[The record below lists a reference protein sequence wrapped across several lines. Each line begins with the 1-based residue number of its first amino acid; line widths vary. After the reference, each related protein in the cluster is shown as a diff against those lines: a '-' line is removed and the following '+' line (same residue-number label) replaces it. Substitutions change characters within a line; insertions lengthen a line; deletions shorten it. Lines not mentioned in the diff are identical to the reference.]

1 MKLQE
6 KITNARADM
15 NLAKNQKNNF
25 GNFSYRSIEDI
36 WEKLVSVCEKHK
48 ITYTITKEEALQNSF
63 TNFATSKT
71 DYLKNGESKETEQK
85 GFFIIF
91 HFEAE
96 FCDCER
102 NEKIVTSMDVP
113 WTSFERKGMDSNQ
126 VFGAFLSYNRKYLVC
141 RDFQIRAGLT
151 ELDSDDKINTIFT
164 KIDQC
169 QTVEE
174 VLSLRPMIEKIKE
187 SQKKDKVS
195 RLANEKYKELKQ
207 AQPVQK

>member
-1 MKLQE
+1 MEEKRNLNE

-15 NLAKNQKNNF
+15 SLAKNQKNNF

-48 ITYTITKEEALQNSF
+48 ITYTITKEEAEMKG
-63 TNFATSKT
+63 NF
-71 DYLKNGESKETEQK
+71 LV
-85 GFFIIF
+85 F

-96 FCDCER
+96 FCDCESEER
-102 NEKIVTSMDVP
+102 ISTSMDVP
-113 WTSFERKGMDSNQ
+113 MTSFEKKGMDSNQ

-151 ELDSDDKINTIFT
+151 ELDSDDEINTIYT

-169 QTVEE
+169 QTIEE
-174 VLSLRPMIEKIKE
+174 VLALRPMIEKIKE
-187 SQKKDKVS
+187 SQNKDKAS
-195 RLANEKYKELKQ
+195 RLANEKYKELKVKNSQ
-207 AQPVQK
+207 PAQPSQKQVAQNNTEIK

>member
-6 KITNARADM
+6 KINNARRDM
-15 NLAKNQKNNF
+15 SLAKDKKNNF

-36 WEKLVSVCEKHK
+36 WERLVSVCEKHK
-48 ITYTITKEEALQNSF
+48 ITYTITKEEAVQNSF
-63 TNFATSKT
+63 TNFSTSKIE
-71 DYLKNGESKETEQK
+71 YLKNGEIKETEQK

-96 FCDCER
+96 FCDCESE
-102 NEKIVTSMDVP
+102 EKITTSMDVP
-113 WTSFERKGMDSNQ
+113 MTSFEKKGMDSNQ

-151 ELDSDDKINTIFT
+151 ELDSDEEINTIVT

-174 VLSLRPMIEKIKE
+174 VLALRPMIEKIKE
-187 SQKKDKVS
+187 SQNKDKAS

-207 AQPVQK
+207 VVSVQK

>member
-15 NLAKNQKNNF
+15 SLAKNQKNNF

-36 WEKLVSVCEKHK
+36 WERLVSVCEKHK

-63 TNFATSKT
+63 TNFSTSKI

-85 GFFIIF
+85 SFFIIF

-96 FCDCER
+96 FCDCES

-113 WTSFERKGMDSNQ
+113 MTSFDRKGMDSNQ

-151 ELDSDDKINTIFT
+151 ELDSDDEINTIYT
-164 KIDQC
+164 KIEQC
-169 QTVEE
+169 KTLEE
-174 VLSLRPMIEKIKE
+174 VVGLKTFIDKIKE
-187 SQKKDKVS
+187 PENKNKAS
-195 RLANEKYKELKQ
+195 RLANEKYMEIKGNIK
-207 AQPVQK
+207 K

>member
-15 NLAKNQKNNF
+15 SLAKNQKNNF

-36 WEKLVSVCEKHK
+36 WERLVSVCEKHK
-48 ITYTITKEEALQNSF
+48 ITYTITKETAEIKGSF
-63 TNFATSKT
+63 
-71 DYLKNGESKETEQK
+71 LC
-85 GFFIIF
+85 F

-96 FCDCER
+96 FCDCESE
-102 NEKIVTSMDVP
+102 EKITTSMDVP
-113 WTSFERKGMDSNQ
+113 MTSFEKKGMDSNQ

-151 ELDSDDKINTIFT
+151 ELDSDEEINTIFT

-169 QTVEE
+169 QTIEE
-174 VLSLRPMIEKIKE
+174 VLALRPVMDKIRE
-187 SQKKDKVS
+187 SQNKDKAS
-195 RLANEKYKELKQ
+195 RLANEKYKELK
-207 AQPVQK
+207 ALATQKKAEQENNNNN